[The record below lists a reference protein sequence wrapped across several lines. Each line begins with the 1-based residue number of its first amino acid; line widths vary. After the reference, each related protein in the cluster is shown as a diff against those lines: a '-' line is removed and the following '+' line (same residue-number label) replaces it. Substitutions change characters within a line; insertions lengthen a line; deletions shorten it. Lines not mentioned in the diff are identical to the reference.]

1 MKHWFTAAALAAF
14 LMPSIAVAQ
23 AVCGERQ
30 KFIETLAKQHQEAPT
45 SIGMTSNG
53 QIIEVLTSAKGSWSI
68 IITSPQGKTCLV
80 ATGDAWEDMEGVAMG
95 ESSRPITPYFP
106 EADL

>member
-1 MKHWFTAAALAAF
+1 MLRNLIVSTLAAF
-14 LMPSIAVAQ
+14 VFVLSVTSANAQ
-23 AVCGERQ
+23 AVCGERA
-30 KFIETLAKQHQEAPT
+30 KFIETLAKQHQEQPT

-80 ATGDAWEDMEGVAMG
+80 ATGEAWETVERIAMG
-95 ESSRPITPYFP
+95 PS
-106 EADL
+106 A

>member
-1 MKHWFTAAALAAF
+1 MNMWPAPIDYIIIAAIALLSMFITAQKAN
-14 LMPSIAVAQ
+14 AQ
-23 AVCGERQ
+23 AVCGERA

-80 ATGDAWEDMEGVAMG
+80 ATGDAWESLERIIAGPNA
-95 ESSRPITPYFP
+95 
-106 EADL
+106 